1 MKNDRI
7 NLQHYIFRIQLP
19 MIIAL
24 AIVLGAFGIYIN
36 IREESKER
44 DKNLQNVAETVAHI
58 DYLSK
63 SLGGAEEA
71 PSPELTS
78 YIDELQASLADI
90 DVISVVG
97 ADNKR
102 LYHTNHELIG
112 QTFDGTMP
120 DFKSNGDRYS
130 VTDNGPSGIQR
141 RAYAAI
147 YSDDGKVSGF
157 VMAIMLMSNIRARN
171 IRVLIIFATVVI
183 IAILIELLISYRIS
197 RRVRG
202 TLMGYEPD
210 AFSSMFKIRENILES
225 LEEGIIAVSKGGD
238 VEYMN
243 KAATTMLTGGG
254 HAEGTHSEGMNSLT
268 STILKDEKEFSIP
281 LNTSADLDI
290 IMDRIPVKDEDE
302 VDGAIGILH
311 NRTEYTRLA
320 EDLAGTKHLVD
331 SMRANNHDFTNKLH
345 VILGLLQMEMY
356 DQATDYIE
364 NITVVQSEGISEIM
378 RKVNVP
384 SVAALLIG
392 KNARAS
398 ELNVKFIFKS
408 DSVYNREDIYIP
420 DGTLITVIGNLIDN
434 ALDSMNVD
442 AQNGGRP
449 KELWFGIYSNP
460 GALLITVDDTGSG
473 ISKGDI
479 DHIFDDGFSTKS
491 EGRGTGLHQV
501 KNLVESLGGKISVQ
515 SQENSGTS
523 FTVSFTEG
531 A

>member
-1 MKNDRI
+1 MKKDRI
-7 NLQHYIFRIQLP
+7 SLQHYILRIQLP
-19 MIIAL
+19 MIIVL

-36 IREESKER
+36 ISEESKER
-44 DKNLQNVAETVAHI
+44 DKNLQNVAEAVAHI
-58 DYLSK
+58 EYLSEGADGTQAA
-63 SLGGAEEA
+63 SSEELG
-71 PSPELTS
+71 S
-78 YIDELQASLADI
+78 YIDSLQSSLADI

-102 LYHTNHELIG
+102 LYHTNHDLIG
-112 QTFDGTMP
+112 VTFDGTLP
-120 DFKSNGDRYS
+120 DFKNNGDRYS

-147 YSDDGKVSGF
+147 YSEDGKESGF

-171 IRVLIIFATVVI
+171 IRIMVIFATVVI

-197 RRVRG
+197 GRVRG

-225 LEEGIIAVSKGGD
+225 LEEGIIAVGKGGD

-243 KAATTMLTGGG
+243 KAASAMLTDNADVGERG
-254 HAEGTHSEGMNSLT
+254 GMNSITNTL
-268 STILKDEKEFSIP
+268 LKEEKEFSIP

-290 IMDRIPVKDEDE
+290 IMDRIPVRDEE
-302 VDGAIGILH
+302 EINGAIGILH

-320 EDLAGTKHLVD
+320 EDLAGTRHLVD

-392 KNARAS
+392 KNSRAS

-434 ALDSMNVD
+434 ALDSMNMD

-473 ISKGDI
+473 ISQGDME
-479 DHIFDDGFSTKS
+479 HIFDDGFSTKS
-491 EGRGTGLHQV
+491 DGRGTGLHQV

-515 SQENSGTS
+515 SQENNGTS

>member
-7 NLQHYIFRIQLP
+7 SLQHYIFRIQLP

-36 IREESKER
+36 ISEESKER
-44 DKNLQNVAETVAHI
+44 DKNLQNVAEAVAHI

-63 SLGGAEEA
+63 AVGGVQGAG
-71 PSPELTS
+71 SKELIS
-78 YIDELQASLADI
+78 YIDSLQASLTDI

-97 ADNKR
+97 ADSKR
-102 LYHTNHELIG
+102 LYHTNHDLIG
-112 QTFDGTMP
+112 LTFDGTLP
-120 DFKSNGDRYS
+120 DFKNNGNRYS

-147 YSDDGKVSGF
+147 YSLDGEESGF

-171 IRVLIIFATVVI
+171 TRIMVIFAAVVI
-183 IAILIELLISYRIS
+183 IAILIELLMSYRIS
-197 RRVRG
+197 KRVRG
-202 TLMGYEPD
+202 SLMGYEPA

-225 LEEGIIAVSKGGD
+225 LEEGIVAVSKGGD

-243 KAATTMLTGGG
+243 KAANTML
-254 HAEGTHSEGMNSLT
+254 AENVDASDNGRMT
-268 STILKDEKEFSIP
+268 SITKTLLKDEKEFSIP
-281 LNTSADLDI
+281 LNTSADVDI
-290 IMDRIPVKDEDE
+290 IMDRIPVRNEGE
-302 VDGAIGILH
+302 ISGAIGILH

-356 DQATDYIE
+356 DRATDYIE

-398 ELNVKFIFKS
+398 EMNVKFIFKS

-434 ALDSMNVD
+434 ALDAMNMD
-442 AQNGGRP
+442 AENGGRP

-479 DHIFDDGFSTKS
+479 EHIFDDGFSTKS
-491 EGRGTGLHQV
+491 DGRGTGLHQV

-531 A
+531 V